1 MSYRDRMLTKIVVNG
16 ATFPAPESNVIK
28 SVFMPY
34 GATLKAISKRGD
46 AITVDGAAASAG
58 MAFLPNAMLDGA
70 FTSITVS
77 VGGPVIAYIAPD
89 NDAM

>member
-1 MSYRDRMLTKIVVNG
+1 MSYRDRMLTKVVVSG
-16 ATFPAPESNVIK
+16 ATFPAPDGNVIN

-58 MAFLPNAMLDGA
+58 MVFLVNTMLDGA

-77 VGGPVIAYIAPD
+77 AGGPVIAYYAPD
-89 NDAM
+89 NDRM